1 MNIIKI
7 SIITISILC
16 ANIVHGALFLINE
29 TWSNGNRTL
38 QDLPNDSMAW
48 FSSGAASNLTATTG
62 SMTHAGTGSHSIAYF
77 TDQGSPVTLQ
87 NNGDFLSV
95 SFSITFDGTITGS
108 NFFRFGL
115 WNSGGSRISADGQAA
130 SNAVYEDYTGYGFFG
145 RANGE
150 SSSLR
155 KRQIDDPSLLASF
168 GTYDNLQFSSAFDAI
183 VGNTPY
189 NAELI
194 VTRVGDNLSLDF
206 SMNDYSLTVTD
217 TSPLSYS
224 FDSLGFLVGTG
235 MGDGYTLS
243 QVTVAIP
250 EPRTAA
256 AVFGLFSLLGV
267 LALRRF
273 QSSRVAQ

>member
-1 MNIIKI
+1 
-7 SIITISILC
+7 
-16 ANIVHGALFLINE
+16 
-29 TWSNGNRTL
+29 
-38 QDLPNDSMAW
+38 MAW
-48 FSSGAASNLTATTG
+48 FTSGSAANLTATNG

-77 TDQGSPVTLQ
+77 TNPGSPVTLQ
-87 NNGDFLSV
+87 NNGDFISV
-95 SFSITFDGTITGS
+95 SFTITFDGTITGS

-130 SNAVYEDYTGYGFFG
+130 SNVVYEDYTGYGFFG

-155 KRQIDDPSLLASF
+155 KRQIDDPSLLATF

-183 VGNTPY
+183 VGNSAY
-189 NAELI
+189 NAELV
-194 VTRVGDNLSLDF
+194 VTRVDNNLALDF
-206 SMNDYSLTVTD
+206 SMVDSALNEFSLTVTD

-256 AVFGLFSLLGV
+256 VLMGLFSLLGV
-267 LALRRF
+267 LAVKRYRNGKAK
-273 QSSRVAQ
+273 R